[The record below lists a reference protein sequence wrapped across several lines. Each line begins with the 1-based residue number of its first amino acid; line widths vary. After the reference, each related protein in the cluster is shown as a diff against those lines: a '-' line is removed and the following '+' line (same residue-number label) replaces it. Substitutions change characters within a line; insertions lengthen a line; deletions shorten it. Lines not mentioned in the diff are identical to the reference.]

1 MNDKLI
7 NTTLVFRTTDEKFRL
22 HGSNRPS
29 HDNIKILGNFIY
41 SIFKNDFEISKSSI
55 FDHIIYSSEIDNCS
69 HNTLSSNIWSATFIR
84 YNEDVHIDHVFT
96 YGIFKWETPSWTT
109 IVKLIDFRGLE
120 LHTDNYI
127 TFYNN
132 YQCII
137 NDIDIIMLS
146 ESNINKDELCTI
158 CLNKLSTNT
167 ILHKYPC
174 NHLFHKI
181 CSIKW
186 LINKINNK
194 SCPVC
199 RNDIY
204 ITK

>member
-1 MNDKLI
+1 MDDKIL
-7 NTTLVFRTTDEKFRL
+7 NPTLVFRTTDVNFRL

-29 HDNIKILGNFIY
+29 PYNIKILGNFIY
-41 SIFKNDFEISKSSI
+41 TIFNLNIEISKYTK
-55 FDHIIYSSEIDNCS
+55 FDHLTYVSKIENYN
-69 HNTLSSNIWSATFIR
+69 NTLLSTNSWTATFID
-84 YNEDVHIDHVFT
+84 YNDDINLDYIFT
-96 YGIFKWETPSWTT
+96 YGVFYWKTPSWITT
-109 IVKLIDFRGLE
+109 VKLIDFRKLN
-120 LHTDNYI
+120 LLTDNYI

-137 NDIDIIMLS
+137 KNIKILMLL
-146 ESNINKDELCTI
+146 ENNTYKDDLCAI

-186 LINKINNK
+186 LINKINDK